1 MRCIT
6 SYPLINHDVAGKSWG
21 TSMNRWMFLAR
32 NLANH
37 GYLVDFPSDFPICAF
52 PATPLGTPRLPG
64 GFPFLDARLQRQRLG
79 DGANHGQLRGVRPCC
94 GPVPWSWGEVNGF
107 QWIGVKLSCGFM
119 GYSYILIIYIY
130 ILYIYYILYIIL
142 YIYYILYII

>member
-37 GYLVDFPSDFPICAF
+37 GYLVDFSSDFPICDF
-52 PATPLGTPRLPG
+52 PATPPEPLGFQE
-64 GFPFLDARLQRQRLG
+64 GFRSWTLDFSVSDWVTVQTTDSYEEFGRAADLCLG
-79 DGANHGQLRGVRPCC
+79 AGVRSMDFN
-94 GPVPWSWGEVNGF
+94 GLESNYHGDSWD
-107 QWIGVKLSCGFM
+107 IHT
-119 GYSYILIIYIY
+119 Y
-130 ILYIYYILYIIL
+130 
-142 YIYYILYII
+142 